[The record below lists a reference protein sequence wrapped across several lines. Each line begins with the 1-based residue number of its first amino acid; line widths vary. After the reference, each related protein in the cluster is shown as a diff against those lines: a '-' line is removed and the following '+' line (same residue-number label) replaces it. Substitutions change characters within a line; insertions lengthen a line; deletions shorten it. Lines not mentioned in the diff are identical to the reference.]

1 MKKFTGLRSK
11 TYSYL
16 INNGSDKKEKGT
28 KKCAIKRKL
37 KFEYYQN
44 CLEAT
49 QFDNRINDLEKN
61 NIDIHNVKKNH
72 KEFIKKL

>member
-1 MKKFTGLRSK
+1 MKKIITKFIGLRSK

-16 INNGSDKKEKGT
+16 INNGSENKKEKGT
-28 KKCAIKRKL
+28 KKCVIKRKI

-49 QFDNRINDLEKN
+49 
-61 NIDIHNVKKNH
+61 
-72 KEFIKKL
+72 